1 MDVPERLLGPKTRDP
16 GPILCS
22 QTWDPRP
29 KTLKVGPETPDPGTQ
44 LIGETRDPKF
54 GTQDP
59 RYGALTLHGT

>member
-1 MDVPERLLGPKTRDP
+1 MQSDLGSETQD
-16 GPILCS
+16 S
-22 QTWDPRP
+22 QGGTPDPR
-29 KTLKVGPETPDPGTQ
+29 PGTQ